1 MPSGSF
7 RPSLTRVF
15 KSEPSGFTESTRPP
29 PKSRKNNRP
38 EVGPESAF
46 ACFDPET
53 PERPVIVLL
62 IAHLPGLR
70 PLDKRA
76 GWHHSNADCQ
86 FHRRQTRAHGEPRRC
101 AHRDPGR
108 AVPSPSEHHALS
120 AGCSL

>member
-7 RPSLTRVF
+7 RPSLARVF

-76 GWHHSNADCQ
+76 GWRHSNADCQ
-86 FHRRQTRAHGEPRRC
+86 FQVFAATFDWYDDVVRQYLRVS
-101 AHRDPGR
+101 DD
-108 AVPSPSEHHALS
+108 LS
-120 AGCSL
+120 GG